1 MSSARRPGVKS
12 SARAPKPKTP
22 KQMTRGE
29 RVIAFIERFCL
40 VPEGK
45 DVGKPIVLEP
55 FQKKFIL
62 DVYDNPHGT
71 RRAYLSIARKNGKTA
86 IIAGICLAHI
96 LGPEAQ
102 LNSQIISGARSRDQA
117 ALVFKLM
124 VKMIQMSDKLRPL
137 ARIIPSS
144 KTIMG
149 VARNVEYRAISAEG
163 KTAHGLSPILAILD
177 EVGQVRGAQDDF
189 VEAIE
194 TAQGA
199 HDAPMLFAISTQAPN
214 DADLFSLWLD
224 DAKDSKD
231 PTIVSHVY
239 EAPIEADLLDREAW
253 LMANP
258 AIGKFRSTADMETL
272 ANKAVRMPSFESA
285 FRNLNLNQRVSAT
298 SPFVSRAVWEAG
310 NTGTGTGAA
319 PTAVKD
325 LGRDVFQLH
334 PVYGG
339 LDLSART
346 DLTALVLVCFDGLLW
361 HVRCWFWTPEGTLEE
376 RSKRDRAPYDVW
388 VKKGFIKAVPG
399 VSINYDTVA
408 SDIVEITK
416 GMDLHAIGFDRWRM
430 DVLKKAFERI
440 EAELPLEP
448 FGQGFKD
455 MSPALDFMEEKLLN
469 RIVFHGGNPVLRMC
483 AANAVV
489 ERDAADNRKFTK
501 AKATGRIDGIV
512 AMATAFGMFAKP
524 EQESDSHEDVVQT
537 LE

>member
-1 MSSARRPGVKS
+1 MSSPKRTGVK
-12 SARAPKPKTP
+12 ARARTPKPKTVA
-22 KQMTRGE
+22 QMTRGE
-29 RVIAFIERFCL
+29 RVIAFIETYCL

-55 FQKKFIL
+55 FQRKFIL

-71 RRAYLSIARKNGKTA
+71 SRAYLSIARKNGKTA
-86 IIAGICLAHI
+86 LIAGICLAHI
-96 LGPEAQ
+96 LGPEAV

-124 VKMIQMSDKLRPL
+124 VKMIALSDKLRPL

-177 EVGQVRGAQDDF
+177 EVGQVRGPTDEF

-214 DADLFSLWLD
+214 DADMFSLWLD

-231 PTIVSHVY
+231 PKIVSHVY
-239 EAPIEADLLDREAW
+239 EAPIEADLDDREAW

-258 AIGKFRSTADMETL
+258 AIGKFRSTADMEAL
-272 ANKAVRMPSFESA
+272 ATKAIRMPSFESA

-298 SPFVSRAVWEAG
+298 APFVSRAVWEAG
-310 NTGTGTGAA
+310 NTGVGQA
-319 PTAVKD
+319 PVDVKD
-325 LGRDVFQLH
+325 LGKDVFTLH
-334 PVYGG
+334 PVWGG

-346 DLTALVLVCFDGLLW
+346 DLTAFVLICFDGLLW
-361 HVRCWFWTPEGTLEE
+361 HVRCWFWTPEGTMVE
-376 RSKRDRAPYDVW
+376 RAKRDRTPYDVW
-388 VKKGFIKAVPG
+388 AKKGYIKPVPG
-399 VSINYDTVA
+399 VSINYDYVA
-408 SDIVEITK
+408 KDIAEIVK
-416 GMDLHAIGFDRWRM
+416 DMDLRGIGFDRWRM

-455 MSPALDFMEEKLLN
+455 MSPALDFLEEKLLN

-483 AANAVV
+483 ASNAVV
-489 ERDAADNRKFTK
+489 ERDAAENRKFTK
-501 AKATGRIDGIV
+501 AKATGRIDGLV
-512 AMATAFGMFAKP
+512 AMATAFGMVAKP
-524 EQESDSHEDVVQT
+524 EQESDSHGEVVQT